1 MLNSTIRKFSDQ
13 DRKVM
18 VEHFKKIQQDTNVLL
33 QFIETDGNILPPKWL
48 DKYNEVIS
56 TVGELANIISSIPPA
71 NK

>member
-1 MLNSTIRKFSDQ
+1 M
-13 DRKVM
+13 
-18 VEHFKKIQQDTNVLL
+18 LL